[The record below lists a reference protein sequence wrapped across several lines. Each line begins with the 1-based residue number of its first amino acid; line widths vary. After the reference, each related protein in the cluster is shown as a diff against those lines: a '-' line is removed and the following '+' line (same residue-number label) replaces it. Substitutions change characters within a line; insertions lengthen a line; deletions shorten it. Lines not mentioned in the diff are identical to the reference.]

1 MVGHIDDVSRRVG
14 AGFVADGDV
23 VGLVGPITAELGGS
37 EYQRL
42 TTGVN
47 EGARPELDLQLERR
61 VQAFVLEAA
70 AGRLL
75 RSSHDVSDGGIAV
88 ALAECCILG
97 NRGAQVVIEALPTG
111 SEGMRGAGILF
122 GEGQSRFLISFATE
136 ALMALNELADRHRV
150 PMVNVGVTGGGSIR
164 VDGAFDVGLEQARE
178 AYETALD

>member
-14 AGFVADGDV
+14 AGFVADGDL
-23 VGLVGPITAELGGS
+23 VGLVGPVTAELGGS

-42 TTGVN
+42 TAEVN

-75 RSSHDVSDGGIAV
+75 RSCHDVSDGGIGV
-88 ALAECCILG
+88 ALAECCISG
-97 NRGAQVVIEALPTG
+97 NRGAQVVIDALRTG
-111 SEGMRGAGILF
+111 SEGMRAAGILF

-150 PMVNVGVTGGGSIR
+150 PMVNVGVTGGGNIR
-164 VDGAFDVGLEQARE
+164 VEGAFDVGLEAARE
-178 AYETALD
+178 AHETALG